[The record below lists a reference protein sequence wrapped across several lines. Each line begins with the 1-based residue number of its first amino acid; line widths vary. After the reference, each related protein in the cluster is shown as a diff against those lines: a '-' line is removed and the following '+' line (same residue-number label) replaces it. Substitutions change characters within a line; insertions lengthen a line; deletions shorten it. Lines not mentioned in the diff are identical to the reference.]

1 MFRVH
6 AAIIA
11 TLLVSGTALAQ
22 GPAGDAVFCRQ
33 YADTVAT
40 ASEDA
45 IERNPACLSPSE
57 GVHGDR
63 RNHTDWCLRTPRGEV
78 EGASLH
84 IRRLATKCTRDFLP
98 APEEYGG
105 YAIVRGAPFERPY
118 GQARGW
124 DVRAA
129 FAGRLFMYCVA
140 SNDRGGRSIRIGVDR
155 AMPGDQSQWQLAV
168 PLRSRQDWQ
177 GRLEI
182 DDREPADRAGADVSG
197 TAFAD
202 WTIAWLN
209 LGQVDA
215 LRQGD
220 RAVLGVG
227 KQDFDFSLA
236 GVAAAISKIEECR
249 ARSGDVAPA
258 PGAAAMLEP
267 AGLVETIHREAMAGR
282 DVFEE
287 RTRAHFLSRELL
299 RLIVQDEQESARLG
313 EPGKLEYSLLSGGQD
328 RLVIGDLRVTE
339 VSRGQGRAT
348 VRVDFRNTAFGN
360 RAPMETVLY
369 RLQAGDQGWR
379 ITNIVYDAR
388 HDLLST
394 LTR

>member
-1 MFRVH
+1 MLRVH

-11 TLLVSGTALAQ
+11 TLLLSGTALAQ
-22 GPAGDAVFCRQ
+22 GQAGDAVFCRQ

-45 IERNPACLSPSE
+45 IERNSACLSPSE

-78 EGASLH
+78 EGAAVH
-84 IRRLATKCTRDFLP
+84 IRRLATKCARDSMQ

-105 YAIVRGAPFERPY
+105 YAVVGAAQFERPY

-124 DVRAA
+124 EVKAA
-129 FAGRLFMYCVA
+129 FSGRLFMYCVA
-140 SNDRGGRSIRIGVDR
+140 SNDRSGRSVRIGVDQ

-168 PLRSRQDWQ
+168 PLRSRKDWQ

-182 DDREPADRAGADVSG
+182 DGREPANRAGAEVSG
-197 TAFAD
+197 TTFAD

-209 LGQVDA
+209 MGQVEA

-249 ARSGDVAPA
+249 ARRGGVAPA

-282 DVFEE
+282 NVFDE
-287 RTRAHFLSRELL
+287 RTRAKYLSRELL
-299 RLIVQDEQESARLG
+299 HLIVQDEQESARLG
-313 EPGKLEYSLLSGGQD
+313 EPGKLEYALLSGAQD

-339 VSRGQGRAT
+339 VSRGQGRAS
-348 VRVDFRNTAFGN
+348 VRASFRNTAFGK
-360 RAPMETVLY
+360 RAPVETVLY
-369 RLQAGDQGWR
+369 EFQVGDQGWR
-379 ITNIVYDAR
+379 ITNIVYGAE